1 MLYILFYFYLN
12 MEAEVRVNHRFSSIF
27 NHNAVCYEF

>member
-27 NHNAVCYEF
+27 NNAVCYEF